1 MSESTDGMVPSCS
14 GKSSLLKALS
24 GRVATPKGLTGSV
37 RYGGLTP
44 AMAKASG
51 VDVGQ
56 IVQYVSQIDEHVPSM
71 TVREVRGGGIAYLE
85 LGVNTSPHFA
95 FRQTLDFVARNCFP
109 DPSGNGEVAKQ
120 RVQDIVELLH
130 LGGEAGRLS
139 FCPFWP
145 SL

>member
-1 MSESTDGMVPSCS
+1 MREGTDGVTCSCS

-37 RYGGLTP
+37 RYSGLTP

-56 IVQYVSQIDEHVPSM
+56 IVQYVSQIDEHVPNM
-71 TVREVRGGGIAYLE
+71 TVREVRGGGSAL
-85 LGVNTSPHFA
+85 VRRVCTSLPGCL
-95 FRQTLDFVARNCFP
+95 RQTLDFVARNCFP

-130 LGGEAGRLS
+130 LGGEVAASPPL
-139 FCPFWP
+139 P
-145 SL
+145 SA